1 MILDSMTLDNFRQ
14 YYGQQR
20 LQFARGNKQNI
31 TVLHGVNGAGK
42 TSLFLAL
49 NWCLYGEG
57 VDNVGELISKEA
69 ISRAKVNEQVQTT
82 VELTF
87 FHEGER
93 YLVRRIL
100 SGRKQKNGTCETESE
115 PTFTMLRTGADG
127 QSLRVTN
134 PIRTINTVLPSNVRT
149 YFFFDGEKIDNF
161 ARAEAAKEVKDAI
174 YLIFKLEILDRAK
187 RHLEETAKRNRS
199 KLREYADD
207 ELKKLIRDDEKARA
221 ERKKTRE
228 RCGEIEEAIVSAQ
241 KKIKDISARLRE
253 MENVKPLQQRR
264 DDLNEFLQYHRE
276 ELNKV
281 TVQIRDLASGGHFA
295 TAYPAI
301 EKALHILQ
309 EKRKRGELPSGIRE
323 PFVKDL
329 IEQMKCI
336 CERPIT
342 NGSPEHNQLLVL
354 LKSQLPSKLEDNV
367 MNTQAALLLFKERV
381 ESHRQ
386 DLDHARQQRSSLIE
400 EINSH
405 EAELD
410 EIQNQ
415 LKGSPLEEVR
425 KLEAQRAEFQA
436 DIDRYNLDKGGLVER
451 IKTLSQQIEKL
462 DKQISQAKKE
472 ESQAQFFE
480 IKMDLAQKAAD
491 SIDDM
496 YDRFADANRRNIETK
511 TREIFKRL
519 AWKENHFQDVLLDE
533 NFNLEVIDRYG
544 TPSRS
549 EFSAG
554 ERQILSL
561 SFITAMS
568 RISDGKAPLVMD
580 TPFGRLSSQH
590 RNNITE
596 HLPDLS
602 EQLVLFV
609 TDEELRGQARKNL
622 KARIGA
628 EYSLNF
634 DHDTSCTEII
644 EDPR

>member
-14 YYGQQR
+14 YYGRQR

-100 SGRKQKNGTCETESE
+100 SGRKEKNGTCEMESEPTFIAYQCTTKVHFYLKHNSILSGQKEKNGTCETKSE

-127 QSLRVTN
+127 QSLRVAN

-161 ARAEAAKEVKDAI
+161 ARPEAAKEVKDAI

-187 RHLEETAKRNRS
+187 RHLEETARRNRS

-207 ELKKLIRDDEKARA
+207 ELKELIKDDEKARA
-221 ERKKTRE
+221 EREKARE
-228 RCGEIEEAIVSAQ
+228 HREEIEEAIASAQ

-264 DDLNEFLQYHRE
+264 DNLKEFLQYHRE

-281 TVQIRDLASGGHFA
+281 TVQIRDLASSGHFV
-295 TAYPAI
+295 TAYQAI
-301 EKALHILQ
+301 EKALHILE

-336 CERPIT
+336 CGRPIT
-342 NGSPEHNQLLVL
+342 DGSPEHNQLLVL

-381 ESHRQ
+381 ERHRQ
-386 DLDHARQQRSSLIE
+386 DLDHARQQRSGLIE
-400 EINSH
+400 EIHSH

-415 LKGSPLEEVR
+415 LKGSPVEDVR
-425 KLEAQRAEFQA
+425 KLEAQRTEFQA
-436 DIDRYNLDKGGLVER
+436 DIDRYNLDKGGL
-451 IKTLSQQIEKL
+451 I
-462 DKQISQAKKE
+462 
-472 ESQAQFFE
+472 
-480 IKMDLAQKAAD
+480 
-491 SIDDM
+491 
-496 YDRFADANRRNIETK
+496 
-511 TREIFKRL
+511 
-519 AWKENHFQDVLLDE
+519 
-533 NFNLEVIDRYG
+533 G
-544 TPSRS
+544 TY
-549 EFSAG
+549 
-554 ERQILSL
+554 QNT
-561 SFITAMS
+561 IT
-568 RISDGKAPLVMD
+568 
-580 TPFGRLSSQH
+580 T
-590 RNNITE
+590 N
-596 HLPDLS
+596 
-602 EQLVLFV
+602 
-609 TDEELRGQARKNL
+609 
-622 KARIGA
+622 
-628 EYSLNF
+628 
-634 DHDTSCTEII
+634 
-644 EDPR
+644 

>member
-69 ISRAKVNEQVQTT
+69 ISRAKVNEHVQTT

-127 QSLRVTN
+127 QSLRVAN
-134 PIRTINTVLPSNVRT
+134 PIRTINTILPSNVRT

-161 ARAEAAKEVKDAI
+161 ARPEAAKEVKDAI

-207 ELKKLIRDDEKARA
+207 ELKELIKDDEKARA
-221 ERKKTRE
+221 EREKARE
-228 RCGEIEEAIVSAQ
+228 RRGEIEEAIASAQ

-253 MENVKPLQQRR
+253 MENAKPLQQRR
-264 DDLNEFLQYHRE
+264 DDLKEFLQYRRE

-281 TVQIRDLASGGHFA
+281 TIQIRDLAAGGYFV
-295 TAYPAI
+295 TAYQAI
-301 EKALHILQ
+301 EKALHILDV
-309 EKRKRGELPSGIRE
+309 KRKRGEIPSNVRE
-323 PFVKDL
+323 SFINDL

-336 CERPIT
+336 CGRPVMD
-342 NGSPEHNQLLVL
+342 GSPEHSQLLVL
-354 LKSQLPSKLEDNV
+354 LKSQLPGTLEDNV
-367 MNTQAALLLFKERV
+367 IDTYAGLQPFKERV
-381 ESHRQ
+381 EGHQQ
-386 DLDHARQQRSSLIE
+386 DLDRARQQRSSLIE
-400 EINSH
+400 EINSY

-410 EIQNQ
+410 EIQHQ
-415 LKGSPLEEVR
+415 LKGSPREKVR

-436 DIDRYNLDKGGLVER
+436 DIDRYNLDKGGLEER

-472 ESQAQFFE
+472 ESRAQSLE

-496 YDRFADANRRNIETK
+496 YDRFADENRRNIETK

-519 AWKENHFQDVLLDE
+519 AWKENHFRDVLLDK

-544 TPSRS
+544 TSSRS

-596 HLPDLS
+596 HLPNLS

-609 TDEELRGQARKNL
+609 TDEELRGQARRNL
-622 KARIGA
+622 EVRIGA
-628 EYSLNF
+628 EYRLNF
-634 DHDTSCTEII
+634 DHDTSCTKIVEVS
-644 EDPR
+644 R